1 MSRPTRAREYVVRVD
16 ALVLFPK
23 FQTGMKGRAMKFRHM
38 MMAGVSV
45 LLAAG
50 GAAAK
55 EDEAETGEDD

>member
-1 MSRPTRAREYVVRVD
+1 
-16 ALVLFPK
+16 
-23 FQTGMKGRAMKFRHM
+23 MKFRHM